1 MPLSASIYKLLST
14 TAPLVAYTSQRVY
27 PLIAPQSAKKTHIV
41 FQQIS
46 GMRVHAMVKDPGLV
60 LPRWQFDVWST
71 DYRHTE
77 LAAGQLRKTLQ
88 DYSSTSMGGVGGVPT
103 LRVMFEGETDFQ
115 EIDSDPI
122 GAKKIY
128 YRKSQDYF
136 IFHTTDRGA

>member
-1 MPLSASIYKLLST
+1 MALSRSIYHLLST

-46 GMRVHAMVKDPGLV
+46 GGRVHAMGSDPGFS

-71 DYRHTE
+71 DYRHME
-77 LAAGQLRKTLQ
+77 LSAEQLRKTLQ
-88 DYSSTSMGGVGGVPT
+88 DYSSTSMGGSSGVPVT
-103 LRVMFEGETDFQ
+103 RILFEGEMDLS
-115 EIDSDPI
+115 EIDQVT
-122 GAKKIY
+122 KKIY

-136 IFHTTDRGA
+136 IPHTTDRGA